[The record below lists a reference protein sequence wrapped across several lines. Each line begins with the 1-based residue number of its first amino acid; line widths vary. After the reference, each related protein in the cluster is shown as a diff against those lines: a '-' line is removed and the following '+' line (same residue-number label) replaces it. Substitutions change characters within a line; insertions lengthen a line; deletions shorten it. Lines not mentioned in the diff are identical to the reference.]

1 MLELRYHQ
9 VTKLKKKTK
18 WENLKTNLLT
28 HKKKYSNY
36 LSYLYFNH
44 ITTKRK
50 QKKKKKKKNKPKRR
64 KAKKKDFLYTLHL
77 LNDSLFNPQ
86 TFHFKVE

>member
-36 LSYLYFNH
+36 LSYLYYNH

-50 QKKKKKKKNKPKRR
+50 QKKKNKNKPKRT
-64 KAKKKDFLYTLHL
+64 KAKKKISFTLYIYLTIQYLTHK
-77 LNDSLFNPQ
+77 
-86 TFHFKVE
+86 HFTSK